1 MPRERMEMWPEQA
14 VSYERE
20 DLANFM
26 QVAGSEDALT
36 FAEIANGKDVTELPP
51 KIIEAWS

>member
-1 MPRERMEMWPEQA
+1 MEMWPEQA
-14 VSYERE
+14 VSYERD